1 MNIKKRKKW
10 HSMIQISTSC
20 FRTNSTTSGSH
31 AKGVDGGES
40 QCKGE
45 RGGEVQSVEDSNQ
58 SAMGNSTGSG

>member
-1 MNIKKRKKW
+1 MNKKKRKKL

-20 FRTNSTTSGSH
+20 FKTNSTTSDSH
-31 AKGVDGGES
+31 AKAVDGGES

-45 RGGEVQSVEDSNQ
+45 QGGEVQSVEDTNQ